1 MKADVKKI
9 ARELAAQCRSEYP
22 AEAYEEAISEF
33 WAARMCAGCGSG
45 SSLGPAAGR
54 PTSCG

>member
-33 WAARMCAGCGSG
+33 WAARMCAGDLTPAEGRELRMW
-45 SSLGPAAGR
+45 LGL
-54 PTSCG
+54 